1 MSLPRTLYCG
11 PSGWSYPHWNGVVYP
26 RLKPR
31 GFHALEDLSRYFDAV
46 EINTSFYQSIQP
58 ELASLW
64 LKKVDHN
71 PKFQFTVKLGRRFT
85 HERSLGVAEIA
96 HFKEGLWPFHRA
108 HKLGCV
114 LMQFPWSFRY
124 TEENRAFVIALRR
137 AFHEF
142 PLVAE
147 MRHSSWLREEALGT
161 LIDYRVG
168 FANIDQAPY
177 TKGMPASSVLTSR
190 IGYVRLH
197 GRNPQHWERE
207 FGRPA
212 SPQGRD
218 RTLAGGGKPDRA
230 AVVGDSIRSPSAAHD
245 YLYSLDEL
253 QEWKQR
259 IENIQQ
265 HAAMTFVFANND
277 AGGKSVVNALELA
290 QLLGE
295 DRRHAPAQLIEQFP
309 EELAGF
315 RSERPIQD
323 ALFANYLPDRRAV
336 A

>member
-11 PSGWSYPHWNGVVYP
+11 PSGWSYPHWNGIVYP
-26 RLKPR
+26 KLKPR
-31 GFHALEDLSRYFDAV
+31 GFHALEELSTYFDAV

-58 ELASLW
+58 ELATLW
-64 LKKVDHN
+64 VKKVAQN
-71 PKFQFTVKLGRRFT
+71 PKFLFTVKLGRRFT
-85 HERSLGVAEIA
+85 HERSLAPAEIA
-96 HFKEGLWPFHRA
+96 RFKEGLWPFQRA
-108 HKLGCV
+108 RKLGCV

-147 MRHSSWLREEALGT
+147 MRHASWLHEEALGT
-161 LIDYRVG
+161 LIDYRIG

-177 TKGMPASSVLTSR
+177 TKGMPPASVLTSR

-212 SPQGRD
+212 
-218 RTLAGGGKPDRA
+218 RA
-230 AVVGDSIRSPSAAHD
+230 IAAHD
-245 YLYSLDEL
+245 YLYSPPEL
-253 QEWKQR
+253 REWKQR
-259 IENIQQ
+259 IDNIQQ
-265 HAAMTFVFANND
+265 HAATTFVFANND
-277 AGGKSVVNALELA
+277 AGGKSVVNALQLA
-290 QLLGE
+290 QILGD
-295 DRRHAPAQLIEQFP
+295 DRRLAPAQLIEHFP
-309 EELAGF
+309 EELADF
-315 RSERPIQD
+315 RAERPIQD
-323 ALFANYLPDRRAV
+323 ALFAHYEAEHRAV

>member
-11 PSGWSYPHWNGVVYP
+11 PSGWSYPHWNGIVYP

-31 GFHALEDLSRYFDAV
+31 GFHALEDLSTHFDAV

-64 LKKVDHN
+64 VKKVAHN
-71 PKFQFTVKLGRRFT
+71 PKFLFTVKLGRRFT
-85 HERSLGVAEIA
+85 HERSLGPVEVAN
-96 HFKEGLWPFHRA
+96 FKEGLWPFHRA
-108 HKLGCV
+108 RKLGCL

-124 TEENRAFVIALRR
+124 TEENRAFAIALRR

-147 MRHSSWLREEALGT
+147 MRHASWLHEEALGT
-161 LIDYRVG
+161 LIDYRIG

-177 TKGMPASSVLTSR
+177 TKGMPPTSALTSR

-212 SPQGRD
+212 
-218 RTLAGGGKPDRA
+218 RA
-230 AVVGDSIRSPSAAHD
+230 TAAHD
-245 YLYSLDEL
+245 YLYSPKEL

-259 IENIQQ
+259 VEQIQE
-265 HAAMTFVFANND
+265 HAATTFVFANND

-290 QLLGE
+290 QMLGD
-295 DRRHAPAQLIEQFP
+295 DRRLAPAQLIEQFP
-309 EELAGF
+309 EELADF
-315 RSERPIQD
+315 RAEFPVQD
-323 ALFANYLPDRRAV
+323 ALFARFDRERRAV

>member
-1 MSLPRTLYCG
+1 MPLPRTLYCG

-26 RLKPR
+26 KLKPR
-31 GFHALEDLSRYFDAV
+31 GFHALEDLSTYFDAV

-58 ELASLW
+58 ELATVW
-64 LKKVDHN
+64 VKKVALN
-71 PKFQFTVKLGRRFT
+71 PKFLFTVKLGRRFT
-85 HERSLGVAEIA
+85 HERSLTGAEIA
-96 HFKEGLWPFHRA
+96 HFKDGLWPFHRA
-108 HKLGCV
+108 SKLGCV

-124 TEENRAFVIALRR
+124 TEENRAFLIALRR

-147 MRHSSWLREEALGT
+147 MRHSSWLHEEALGT
-161 LIDYRVG
+161 LIDYRIG
-168 FANIDQAPY
+168 FANIDQAAY
-177 TKGMPASSVLTSR
+177 TKGMPPASLLTSR

-212 SPQGRD
+212 
-218 RTLAGGGKPDRA
+218 RA
-230 AVVGDSIRSPSAAHD
+230 TAAHD
-245 YLYSLDEL
+245 YLYSPREL

-265 HAAMTFVFANND
+265 HAATTFVFANND
-277 AGGKSVVNALELA
+277 AGGKSVVNALQLA
-290 QLLGE
+290 QCLGD
-295 DRRHAPAQLIEQFP
+295 DRRMAPAQLIEQYP
-309 EELAGF
+309 EELADF
-315 RSERPIQD
+315 RSQRPIQD
-323 ALFANYLPDRRAV
+323 ALFANYAPERRAV

>member
-1 MSLPRTLYCG
+1 MPLPRTLYCG
-11 PSGWSYPHWNGVVYP
+11 PSGWSYPHWNGIVYP

-31 GFHALEDLSRYFDAV
+31 GFHPLEDLSTFFDAV
-46 EINTSFYQSIQP
+46 EINTSFYQPIQP

-64 LKKVDHN
+64 VKKVAHN
-71 PKFQFTVKLGRRFT
+71 PKFLFTAKLGRRFT
-85 HERSLGVAEIA
+85 HERSLRAAEIA
-96 HFKEGLWPFHRA
+96 NFKEGLWPMHRA
-108 HKLGCV
+108 RKLGCL

-147 MRHSSWLREEALGT
+147 MRHSSWLHEEALGT

-177 TKGMPASSVLTSR
+177 TKGMPPASLLTSR

-212 SPQGRD
+212 
-218 RTLAGGGKPDRA
+218 RA
-230 AVVGDSIRSPSAAHD
+230 TAAHD
-245 YLYSLDEL
+245 YLYSAKEL
-253 QEWKQR
+253 AEWKQR
-259 IENIQQ
+259 VQQIQE
-265 HAAMTFVFANND
+265 HAATAFVFANND
-277 AGGKSVVNALELA
+277 AGGKSVVNALQLA
-290 QLLGE
+290 QILGN
-295 DRRHAPAQLIEQFP
+295 DCRLAPAQLIEQFP
-309 EELAGF
+309 EELADF
-315 RSERPIQD
+315 RAKFPVQD
-323 ALFANYLPDRRAV
+323 ALFAHYEREQRAV

>member
-1 MSLPRTLYCG
+1 MPLPRTLYCG
-11 PSGWSYPHWNGVVYP
+11 PSGWSYPHWNGIVYP

-31 GFHALEDLSRYFDAV
+31 GFHPLEDLSSYFDAV
-46 EINTSFYQSIQP
+46 EINTSFYQPIQP

-64 LKKVDHN
+64 VKKVDQN
-71 PKFQFTVKLGRRFT
+71 PKFLFTVKLGRRFT
-85 HERSLGVAEIA
+85 HERSLRVAEIA
-96 HFKEGLWPFHRA
+96 NFKEGLWPLHRVR
-108 HKLGCV
+108 KLGCL

-147 MRHSSWLREEALGT
+147 MRHSSWLHEEALGT

-177 TKGMPASSVLTSR
+177 TKGMPPASLLTSR

-207 FGRPA
+207 FGRP
-212 SPQGRD
+212 
-218 RTLAGGGKPDRA
+218 DRA
-230 AVVGDSIRSPSAAHD
+230 TAAHD
-245 YLYSLDEL
+245 YFYSAKEL
-253 QEWKQR
+253 EEWKQR
-259 IENIQQ
+259 VEKIQE
-265 HAAMTFVFANND
+265 HAATTFVFANND
-277 AGGKSVVNALELA
+277 AGGKSVVNAL
-290 QLLGE
+290 QLEQILGN
-295 DRRHAPAQLIEQFP
+295 DRRLAPAQLIEQFP
-309 EELAGF
+309 EELADF
-315 RSERPIQD
+315 RAQFPVQD
-323 ALFANYLPDRRAV
+323 ALFAHYEREQRAV